1 MGYRSQVVLAIS
13 KQLRPAFMAALAPNK
28 EATALVFNHHDTLDL
43 NYGGDGSL
51 FVMWDSIK
59 WYSGMGDNV
68 IDLIDKFVDEA
79 ESDEWEFEEDGD
91 VLRRASSA
99 GSASSDHF
107 RFVRVGEE
115 SDDITVRG
123 EGFWDIYPSTMINY

>member
-79 ESDEWEFEEDGD
+79 ESDEWEFKEDPPADDSG
-91 VLRRASSA
+91 A
-99 GSASSDHF
+99 GSASSAQF
-107 RFVRVGEE
+107 RFVKVGEA
-115 SDDITVRG
+115 SDAITVRG

>member
-28 EATALVFNHHDTLDL
+28 DATALVFNDHDTLDL
-43 NYGGDGSL
+43 DYGGDGSL
-51 FVMWDSIK
+51 LVVWDGIK

-79 ESDEWEFEEDGD
+79 GCDTWGFDENESSG
-91 VLRRASSA
+91 SSE
-99 GSASSDHF
+99 HF
-107 RFVRVGEE
+107 RFVKVGEE
-115 SDDITVRG
+115 SDDITVSG
-123 EGFWDIYPSTMINY
+123 DGFWDIYPATVINY

>member
-13 KQLRPAFMAALAPNK
+13 KQLRPAFMAALSPNK
-28 EATALVFNHHDTLDL
+28 EATALVFNYHDTLDL
-43 NYGGDGSL
+43 DYGGDGSL
-51 FVMWDSIK
+51 LVVWDGIK

-79 ESDEWEFEEDGD
+79 ESDEWEFEEDPEDLHGPESG
-91 VLRRASSA
+91 SSE
-99 GSASSDHF
+99 HF

>member
-28 EATALVFNHHDTLDL
+28 DATALVFNDHDTLDL

-51 FVMWDSIK
+51 LVVWDGIK

-79 ESDEWEFEEDGD
+79 ESDEWEFKEDPPNDDSG
-91 VLRRASSA
+91 A
-99 GSASSDHF
+99 GSASSEHF

-123 EGFWDIYPSTMINY
+123 EGFWDIYPTTSICY

>member
-1 MGYRSQVVLAIS
+1 MGYRSQVVMAIS

-28 EATALVFNHHDTLDL
+28 DATALVFNDHDILDL

-68 IDLIDKFVDEA
+68 IDLIDKFVDN
-79 ESDEWEFEEDGD
+79 
-91 VLRRASSA
+91 A
-99 GSASSDHF
+99 GSDVWFFDENDSSGSSEHF

-115 SDDITVRG
+115 SDDITVVG
-123 EGFWDIYPSTMINY
+123 EGFWDIYPTTSICY

>member
-1 MGYRSQVVLAIS
+1 
-13 KQLRPAFMAALAPNK
+13 MAALAPNK

-43 NYGGDGSL
+43 DYGGDGSL

-79 ESDEWEFEEDGD
+79 ESDEWEFEEDPLDPDSG
-91 VLRRASSA
+91 A
-99 GSASSDHF
+99 GSASSEHF
-107 RFVRVGEE
+107 RFVKVGEE
-115 SDDITVRG
+115 SDDIECRG

>member
-28 EATALVFNHHDTLDL
+28 EATALVFNDHDTLDL
-43 NYGGDGSL
+43 DYGGDGSL
-51 FVMWDSIK
+51 LVVWDGIK

-68 IDLIDKFVDEA
+68 IDLIDKFVDDA
-79 ESDEWEFEEDGD
+79 GCDTWEFEEDPPHQAPG
-91 VLRRASSA
+91 A
-99 GSASSDHF
+99 GSASSEHF

>member
-28 EATALVFNHHDTLDL
+28 DATALVFNDHDILDL

-68 IDLIDKFVDEA
+68 IDLIDKFVDN
-79 ESDEWEFEEDGD
+79 
-91 VLRRASSA
+91 A
-99 GSASSDHF
+99 GSDVWFFDENDSSGSSEHF

-115 SDDITVRG
+115 SDDITVVG
-123 EGFWDIYPSTMINY
+123 EGFWDIYPTTSICY

>member
-13 KQLRPAFMAALAPNK
+13 KQLGPAFMAALAPNK
-28 EATALVFNHHDTLDL
+28 DATALIFNDHDTLDL

-51 FVMWDSIK
+51 LVVWEGIK

-68 IDLIDKFVDEA
+68 IDLIDKFVAEA
-79 ESDEWEFEEDGD
+79 ESDEWEFKEDPPDDDSG
-91 VLRRASSA
+91 A
-99 GSASSDHF
+99 GSASSEHF

-123 EGFWDIYPSTMINY
+123 EGFWDIYPSTVINY

>member
-1 MGYRSQVVLAIS
+1 MYAVQNFAITIPTCHREPKS
-13 KQLRPAFMAALAPNK
+13 SAI
-28 EATALVFNHHDTLDL
+28 DLD
-43 NYGGDGSL
+43 YGGDGSL
-51 FVMWDSIK
+51 LVVWEGIK

-68 IDLIDKFVDEA
+68 IDLIDKFVDNA
-79 ESDEWEFEEDGD
+79 GCDTWFFDEND
-91 VLRRASSA
+91 SS
-99 GSASSDHF
+99 GSSEHF

>member
-43 NYGGDGSL
+43 NYGGYGSL

-79 ESDEWEFEEDGD
+79 ESDEWEFKEDPPDDDSG
-91 VLRRASSA
+91 A
-99 GSASSDHF
+99 GSASSEHF
-107 RFVRVGEE
+107 RFFRVGEA
-115 SDDITVRG
+115 SDDISVRG
-123 EGFWDIYPSTMINY
+123 EGFWDIYTNTSICY

>member
-43 NYGGDGSL
+43 DYGGDGSL

-59 WYSGMGDNV
+59 WYSGIGDNV
-68 IDLIDKFVDEA
+68 IDLIDKFVDN
-79 ESDEWEFEEDGD
+79 
-91 VLRRASSA
+91 A
-99 GSASSDHF
+99 GSDVWFFGENDSSGSSEHF

>member
-13 KQLRPAFMAALAPNK
+13 KRLRPAFMAALAPNK

-43 NYGGDGSL
+43 DYGGDGSL

-59 WYSGMGDNV
+59 WYSGMGDEA
-68 IDLIDKFVDEA
+68 IDLIDKFVDDAGCDTWGFDEN
-79 ESDEWEFEEDGD
+79 ESSG
-91 VLRRASSA
+91 SSE
-99 GSASSDHF
+99 HY
-107 RFVRVGEE
+107 RFVKVGEE
-115 SDDITVRG
+115 SDDITVSG

>member
-43 NYGGDGSL
+43 DYGGDGSL
-51 FVMWDSIK
+51 LVVWDGIK

-79 ESDEWEFEEDGD
+79 ESDEWEFEEDPLDPDSG
-91 VLRRASSA
+91 A
-99 GSASSDHF
+99 GSASSEHF

>member
-28 EATALVFNHHDTLDL
+28 DATALVFNDHDILDL

-79 ESDEWEFEEDGD
+79 ESDEWEFEEDPLDPDSG
-91 VLRRASSA
+91 A
-99 GSASSDHF
+99 GSASSEHF
-107 RFVRVGEE
+107 RFVKVGEE
-115 SDDITVRG
+115 SDDIECRG
-123 EGFWDIYPSTMINY
+123 EGFWEIYPHTSISY

>member
-59 WYSGMGDNV
+59 CYSGMGDNV
-68 IDLIDKFVDEA
+68 IDRIDKFVDEA
-79 ESDEWEFEEDGD
+79 ESDEWEFEEDD
-91 VLRRASSA
+91 V
-99 GSASSDHF
+99 GFGSSDHF

>member
-28 EATALVFNHHDTLDL
+28 DATALVFNDHDTLDL
-43 NYGGDGSL
+43 DYGGDGSL
-51 FVMWDSIK
+51 LAVWDSIK
-59 WYSGMGDNV
+59 WYSGAADNV
-68 IDLIDKFVDEA
+68 IDLIDKFVDDAGCDTWGFDEN
-79 ESDEWEFEEDGD
+79 ESSG
-91 VLRRASSA
+91 
-99 GSASSDHF
+99 SSDHF
-107 RFVRVGEE
+107 RFVKVGEE

>member
-13 KQLRPAFMAALAPNK
+13 KQLRPAFMAALSPNK

-43 NYGGDGSL
+43 DYGGDGSL
-51 FVMWDSIK
+51 LVVWDGIK

-68 IDLIDKFVDEA
+68 IDLMDKFVDEA
-79 ESDEWEFEEDGD
+79 EADEWEFKEDPLDPDSG
-91 VLRRASSA
+91 A
-99 GSASSDHF
+99 GSASSEHF

-123 EGFWDIYPSTMINY
+123 EGFWDIYPTTSICY

>member
-51 FVMWDSIK
+51 LVVWNGIK
-59 WYSGMGDNV
+59 WYTGMGREYSE

-79 ESDEWEFEEDGD
+79 ESDEWEFEEDPLAPASGAGA
-91 VLRRASSA
+91 ASSE
-99 GSASSDHF
+99 HF
-107 RFVRVGEE
+107 RFVKVGEE
-115 SDDITVRG
+115 SDDIECRG